1 MKEKEDLPAA
11 GKTTELPIE
20 AVQDLK
26 AAREA
31 RGLSLKDVFQATR
44 VSLVNLAAVEN
55 GAFDRLPP
63 PIYARNFIRKYAHAV
78 GVDEK
83 PFLNRYER
91 YLESLKPC
99 SKEPE
104 VQKPWPENNRRYP
117 FLFLSLAAVI
127 VAGILVYA
135 LFLYDQSGKTIPPAP
150 LPSAPETP
158 AQASTEGPM
167 PAAAETAG
175 RPALT
180 AGGKMHNLV
189 IEAHELTWIRITA
202 DRGAPYEALLRPGD
216 RIERTASDHF
226 QLDIGNAGGLHLTFQ
241 GKPLGNL
248 GKSGQVIHLRLPEKA
263 AEGGLGLFTKP
274 PEVMFDNARPM
285 I

>member
-11 GKTTELPIE
+11 GETTETPIE

-44 VSLVNLAAVEN
+44 VSVVNLEAVEN

-63 PIYARNFIRKYAHAV
+63 PVYARNFIRKYARAV

-83 PFLNRYER
+83 PFLDRYER

-104 VQKPWPENNRRYP
+104 VQKPWPESNRRYP

-150 LPSAPETP
+150 PVTAPPEARISPAPAPLPSALETS
-158 AQASTEGPM
+158 ARTSTKGSM
-167 PAAAETAG
+167 PAAAETGG

-180 AGGKMHNLV
+180 AGGKMYHLA

-202 DRGAPYEALLRPGD
+202 DRGAPYQALLRPGD

-241 GKPLGNL
+241 GNPLGNL

-263 AEGGLGLFTKP
+263 AEGKTP
-274 PEVMFDNARPM
+274 
-285 I
+285 

>member
-63 PIYARNFIRKYAHAV
+63 PVYARNFIRKYARAV

-117 FLFLSLAAVI
+117 FLFLCLAAVI

-150 LPSAPETP
+150 SVTAPPEAQINPAPAPLPSTPETR
-158 AQASTEGPM
+158 AQASTEGSV

-180 AGGKMHNLV
+180 AGGKMHHLV
-189 IEAHELTWIRITA
+189 IEAQELTWIRITA
-202 DRGAPYEALLRPGD
+202 DRGASYQALLRPGD

-226 QLDIGNAGGLHLTFQ
+226 QLDIGNAGGLQLTYQ
-241 GKPLGNL
+241 GTSLGNL

-263 AEGGLGLFTKP
+263 AEGKTS
-274 PEVMFDNARPM
+274 
-285 I
+285 